1 MGDLKL
7 LLLLVDADGEH
18 LPLYS
23 GAFKE
28 RVDMRR
34 DILEVYIALLYV
46 AFEKHGK
53 TFHP

>member
-1 MGDLKL
+1 M
-7 LLLLVDADGEH
+7 
-18 LPLYS
+18 PLYS

-34 DILEVYIALLYV
+34 NILEVHIALMYV

-53 TFHP
+53 VFHP